1 MDFFQ
6 GNQAANG
13 SFENQ
18 AFYDFNNRA
27 LPVWQVLINKKIK
40 NTIHLI
46 IFTGF
51 STFLQYVQ
59 KYSINI
65 KEFFCK
71 GFDGCWWKLQDINFM
86 ILTGSKRL
94 FTALKDRGM
103 NTIRL
108 RVWVNQMMIKPV
120 DTAARKKLL

>member
-1 MDFFQ
+1 MKNHKYICDRFDVLLVSVLFSAVRPIQ
-6 GNQAANG
+6 STSKS
-13 SFENQ
+13 SF
-18 AFYDFNNRA
+18 A
-27 LPVWQVLINKKIK
+27 
-40 NTIHLI
+40 
-46 IFTGF
+46 
-51 STFLQYVQ
+51 
-59 KYSINI
+59 
-65 KEFFCK
+65 K
-71 GFDGCWWKLQDINFM
+71 GADVGWFHKWKLQDINFM